1 MIRMRLSLLN
11 CSVHVFDRREQCDG
25 AIFPPDI
32 WAKVCPLC
40 LQPWAVLD
48 RPIAASGPDSRCY
61 SIHPVPCRNCMP
73 ETPWYWVNNI
83 AGSLLYNGSSQ
94 QTDWDLLED
103 LPPELLIREFKI
115 HVKDR
120 MNDMLTPEEHSKL
133 ELYRS
138 RINAGEMLPLEETR
152 EAIRLLRSDR
162 QNAAARASASKAKSG
177 GKAKAPARD
186 ANVLLG
192 QLGIPGLGS

>member
-1 MIRMRLSLLN
+1 MIKVRLTFINISEHHFQL
-11 CSVHVFDRREQCDG
+11 REQEDG
-25 AIFPPDI
+25 ATFPPGC

-40 LQPWAVLD
+40 LHPWAVLE
-48 RPIAASGPDSRCY
+48 RPGPAARCY
-61 SIHPVPCRNCMP
+61 TIHSVPCRQCMP
-73 ETPWYWVNNI
+73 QTPWYWVNNI
-83 AGSLLYNGSSQ
+83 AGSVIYNDSSQ

-103 LPPELLIREFKI
+103 LPPELLVREFKL
-115 HVKDR
+115 HCQDR
-120 MNDMLTPEEHSKL
+120 ITDMLTPEEHSKL
-133 ELYRS
+133 ELYRAK
-138 RINAGEMLPLEETR
+138 INAGEMLPLEETR

-177 GKAKAPARD
+177 GSRTKAPARD